1 MNQLTDKRQIKSLQL
16 LFMFTYMVSY
26 LTRIN
31 YGAVIVEMSDDMQVE
46 ASLLSL
52 AVTGS
57 FITYGA
63 GQLISGYLGDRIQ
76 PKRLVQI
83 GLTTTIG
90 MNALLPLCTAPW
102 LMTVLWCL
110 NGFAQS
116 FMWPPIVR
124 LMVALFGE
132 EDYKKA
138 TVVVSWGGSF
148 GTIFV
153 YLTSPIWIMI
163 AGWKL
168 VFWVSAALG
177 LIMMMLWYK
186 FCPDIET
193 DTAEKKVAKAEK
205 GIALL
210 KHPLMWGIMLAIVL
224 QGALRDGVT
233 TWMPTYISDVFCFSN
248 AGSILTGVLLPLFSI
263 LSFQVTS
270 KIYASNPNAPLLCAG
285 GIFLAGGVSA
295 LLLLAFSGKNAVIC
309 ILCMALLTACM
320 HGVNLILVCMLPAS
334 FKGSGSVSTVSGVL
348 NACTYVGSAVSTYG
362 IAKISEISGWSITI
376 SVWVVIAFAG
386 MCLCFAGIPEW
397 KRSFSK

>member
-124 LMVALFGE
+124 LMVALFRE

-320 HGVNLILVCMLPAS
+320 HGVNLILVCMLPAF

>member
-124 LMVALFGE
+124 LMVALFRE

-186 FCPDIET
+186 FCPDIDT

-320 HGVNLILVCMLPAS
+320 HGVNLILVCMLPAF